1 MKRLLIL
8 LMATL
13 FLVACGNKEDK
24 PQTEEQ
30 PEESQEEY
38 EVLSEQV
45 HGIEL
50 YDNDD
55 LTIKINKSRHEREG
69 IQDWMKLEFNIVNKT
84 NRSFDFYFDNMQL
97 NKETYSI
104 TNISSTDTEIKPN
117 EELDVIVIVESHEEI
132 TFDEYIGGKLI
143 YSDYDDNRNVIEFG
157 EYIND

>member
-1 MKRLLIL
+1 MKRLLVL
-8 LMATL
+8 LMAAL
-13 FLVACGNKEDK
+13 LLVACGNDKEK
-24 PQTEEQ
+24 LQAEEQ
-30 PEESQEEY
+30 PEELQEEY
-38 EVLSEQV
+38 EVLSELK
-45 HGIEL
+45 HNINL
-50 YDNDD
+50 YDNDE
-55 LTIKINKSRHEREG
+55 LTIKLNKSRHEREG

-143 YSDYDDNRNVIEFG
+143 YNDYDNNRSSIEFG